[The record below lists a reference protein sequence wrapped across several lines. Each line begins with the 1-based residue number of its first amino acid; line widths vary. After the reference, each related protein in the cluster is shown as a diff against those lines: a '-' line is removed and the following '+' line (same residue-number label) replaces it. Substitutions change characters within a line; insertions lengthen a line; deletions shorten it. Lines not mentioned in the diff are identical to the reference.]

1 MKRSFSYIAFYDLD
15 HTILKGNSATYLV
28 EEARQRGIM
37 SPKQYRHAV
46 YLSIIYKMNIGDPTK
61 MINRMLSWLKGLQ
74 EESVIKLCKEVFR
87 ESLVEIIRPEIL
99 ITMEK
104 HRKEK
109 GAVVLLSSA
118 SSPICEPVSK
128 HLQMDDVVCTHLGSD
143 NGILNGTT
151 NGKLVYGMEKKI
163 RLQSYC
169 KEHGHNP
176 KDAYYYGD
184 SYTDQYV
191 METVGNPVAISP
203 DRRLLKIALAKN
215 WPILVR
221 DR

>member
-1 MKRSFSYIAFYDLD
+1 MKKSFSYIAFYDLD
-15 HTILKGNSATYLV
+15 HTILKGNSATFLV
-28 EEARQRGIM
+28 EESRQRGIM

-46 YLSIIYKMNIGDPTK
+46 YLSIIYKMKIGNPTK

-74 EESVIKLCKEVFR
+74 EESIINLCSEVFR
-87 ESLVEIIRPEIL
+87 ESLIEIIRPEIL
-99 ITMEK
+99 VTMEK
-104 HRKEK
+104 HRKDN
-109 GAVVLLSSA
+109 GALVLLSSA

-128 HLQMDDVVCTHLGSD
+128 HLQLDDVVCTHLASD

-151 NGKLVYGMEKKI
+151 NGKLVYGMEKKS
-163 RLQSYC
+163 RLLSYC
-169 KEHGHNP
+169 REHGYNP

-191 METVGNPVAISP
+191 MEAVGNPVAISP
-203 DRRLLKIALAKN
+203 DRRLLKIAHAKN
-215 WPILVR
+215 WPILVD